1 MSYIISLKVNEQGKI
16 EAPQDVL
23 EISVFKESQRVTL
36 LFFVDPS
43 IDSTYHYL
51 KFTHE
56 KTSYLYR
63 VNNNQFNIPKAIT
76 AWEGIWEMSFV
87 CCDSPA
93 NSDNTITSNYIYASE
108 PYPCVVK
115 KGNLGNNASTEEQV
129 LLKNLVEGTF
139 DTFEIPN
146 TASVI
151 APYFLSNMA
160 NGFKVTVPASIKQIK
175 DHIFYQSGCYDIVFE
190 EGSQLLSMD
199 DYGLYRIT
207 NLGDI
212 KFPRSLNSWGK
223 YNMSGCGSGKI
234 EFESNSQLKT
244 LGSYALWTIPN
255 VKVIR
260 LPDHLTSFS
269 DKTNII
275 KDCPLLEEIWFPNTI
290 TVVIPQNAI
299 TGCPNLTKITLQSGF
314 NVSANFAN
322 CTNLSH
328 DSIVA
333 MFAALKN
340 QTTGSKELKLG
351 SENLAKVSQEEK
363 DIALNKGWSLA

>member
-36 LFFVDPS
+36 LFLVDSS

-115 KGNLGNNASTEEQV
+115 KGNLGITATTEEQR
-129 LLKNLVEGTF
+129 LLRQIVEGTF
-139 DTFEIPN
+139 DRFDIPSGTSEIC
-146 TASVI
+146 
-151 APYFLSNMA
+151 PYFLADTTNPFVLS
-160 NGFKVTVPASIKQIK
+160 VPASVTIIR
-175 DHIFYQSGCYDIVFE
+175 HNALYQSQCTRIEFE
-190 EGSQLLSMD
+190 EGSQLKTLED
-199 DYGLYRIT
+199 NGLYRISQ
-207 NLGDI
+207 LGDI
-212 KFPRSLNSWGK
+212 KFPRTLSSWGK
-223 YNMSGCGSGKI
+223 YNLQGCACTKI

-244 LGSYALWTIPN
+244 LDSYSLWNIPSVKTIN
-255 VKVIR
+255 
-260 LPDHLTSFS
+260 LPDHLTNFNG
-269 DKTNII
+269 KTQVIRS
-275 KDCPLLEEIWFPNTI
+275 CPELETIWFPSTI
-290 TVVIPQNAI
+290 TAVINSTLIAE
-299 TGCPNLTKITLQSGF
+299 CPKLSNIVLQSNF
-314 NVSANFAN
+314 NVSADFSE
-322 CTNLSH
+322 CQNLSH
-328 DSIVA
+328 DCIVA
-333 MFAALKN
+333 MFASLKN
-340 QTTGSKELKLG
+340 QTSGSKELKLG
-351 SENLAKVSQEEK
+351 AANLAKVSQEEM